1 MFLKGIKDK
10 FKQKSARKFVQQ
22 TLSKPSVVSTRKK
35 GIRKVGCI
43 VDLDK
48 FETTDKFYEFLE
60 EFGLQPNAVK
70 IIGYKSY
77 YDKNSPYATPVFS
90 DKDLGWNGDIEN
102 SYALE
107 FLNGEYDVL
116 VNYYN
121 ESNLLLNIMSLKTVA
136 RLKVGF
142 KEVGPE
148 FNDLMLETKL
158 SDFRTFK
165 TELKK
170 YLGVLK
176 EL

>member
-10 FKQKSARKFVQQ
+10 FKQKSGRKFIRQ
-22 TLSKPSVVSTRKK
+22 TLEKPAPVSTRSK
-35 GIRKVGCI
+35 GVQKIGCI

-48 FETTDKFYEFLE
+48 FDKADVFYEFLE
-60 EFGLQPNAVK
+60 AFDLQPNAVK

-90 DKDLGWNGDIEN
+90 DKNLGWNGAIEN

-107 FLNGEYDVL
+107 FLNREYDVL
-116 VNYYN
+116 INYYN
-121 ESNLLLNIMSLKTVA
+121 ENSLLLNLMSLKARA

-142 KEVGPE
+142 KEVGPD
-148 FNDLMLETKL
+148 FNDLMLDTPITNFK
-158 SDFRTFK
+158 TFK
-165 TELKK
+165 GELKK